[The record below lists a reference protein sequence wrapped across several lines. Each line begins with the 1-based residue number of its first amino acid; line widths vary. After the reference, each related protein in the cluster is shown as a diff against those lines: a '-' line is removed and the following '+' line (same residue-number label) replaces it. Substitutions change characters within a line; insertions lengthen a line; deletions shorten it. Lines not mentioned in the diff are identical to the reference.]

1 MKKKDALPNLLW
13 VALAVAGLG
22 LSLPAEA
29 LDPRLQDVNDLVY
42 VLQPGVPGATPADIA
57 ATEFDLVVMDYS
69 ADGDEASE
77 FTAQQIADLKATG
90 KVVLAYLS
98 VGEAEDYRWYWDST
112 WNDDPPPDPDAP
124 AWLGPFNPSFPNNYK
139 VRYWQAAW
147 QGILF
152 GTTSGPA
159 KSYLDRIVDQGFDG
173 IYLDIIDAFDYW
185 SNEQPERTREQARQ
199 DMIALVQAL
208 GAYARTTRGVSNFL
222 VFPQNGEDIVRDDSF
237 DLDAAGLAYLAAIDG
252 IGIEDIYYDELT
264 PQPPAEVQF
273 RMGVLADYLSAGG
286 DSRLVVATDYV
297 WNPSAPGGA
306 SNISR
311 YNDFESR
318 CLTAGYVPYAA
329 LRDRDLDEILEV
341 EATGGFLFS
350 QPKTNSGEIFSDGF
364 ESGDT

>member
-1 MKKKDALPNLLW
+1 MKKNDALPNLLW

-42 VLQPGVPGATPADIA
+42 VLQPGVPGATPVEIA

-173 IYLDIIDAFDYW
+173 IYLDIIDAYEYFE
-185 SNEQPERTREQARQ
+185 EQ
-199 DMIALVQAL
+199 
-208 GAYARTTRGVSNFL
+208 
-222 VFPQNGEDIVRDDSF
+222 
-237 DLDAAGLAYLAAIDG
+237 
-252 IGIEDIYYDELT
+252 
-264 PQPPAEVQF
+264 
-273 RMGVLADYLSAGG
+273 
-286 DSRLVVATDYV
+286 
-297 WNPSAPGGA
+297 
-306 SNISR
+306 
-311 YNDFESR
+311 
-318 CLTAGYVPYAA
+318 
-329 LRDRDLDEILEV
+329 
-341 EATGGFLFS
+341 
-350 QPKTNSGEIFSDGF
+350 
-364 ESGDT
+364 